1 MANKVIVTL
10 EIDDKGNL
18 KQVGQDANKAG
29 KQVGNMTKNTQSA
42 DRAMKGLSAQSSNTT
57 KNFSKMSQGLTGGL
71 VPAYATLAAN
81 IFAVSA
87 AFRFLESAA
96 NYRMLIAG
104 QQEWATITGESL
116 SLITSRLQEATG
128 QQLAY
133 SEAAQSTAIARA
145 AGVSTDQIER
155 LGIVA
160 KNASIALGRD
170 LTDSV
175 NRLIRGTTKA
185 EPELLDEL
193 GIILRLET
201 ASKNYAAA
209 IGKTAKELTIF
220 EKTQAVTNEV
230 LRQGEEKFGSF
241 QTPLNSFT
249 KLAKSF
255 DDLLNKIKGS
265 LSGVAEFMAGALS
278 KNVIALA
285 GGFTLLGSSIIRSL
299 TPEAPTYDS
308 DAVMGKAQ
316 GDIGKMYTGKMKP
329 GADGRFSDKQ
339 LRMMKKYAA
348 REKSTVFDT
357 ENFTRQQRVKTVE
370 TLMLQQRRLEISQS
384 TGLKKWALEWK
395 LTMEMMIRDHGK
407 FVGRLKIA
415 QMGLMKALSWAGWIG
430 MALSAFGIIKQLIYE
445 YTTDEE
451 TKKFHEL
458 QDRLVEK
465 FDKQAT
471 ELTKLN
477 NSLVQHKNIMAEINQ
492 LGKFFGNISYADAD
506 QGINIGQ
513 IQAAS
518 VENMRQGGTG
528 TFWDRTKVGLGKAWD
543 FINPYQATDHFT
555 QEELDEMNKKNME
568 DRLKSGFD
576 VIQFDAD
583 SRSIVNDI
591 ITTLESEKAMLKP
604 SSEFYKD
611 TVEDI
616 TALKAAL
623 DAESIDDPDKIM
635 NILKRLATEGSPA
648 AKSLATLGNVIRGTN
663 DAILTHTN
671 AMGALTVA
679 NTEFSKITNT
689 YRDLGKAYG
698 DIANKLEDV
707 KDAQI
712 KSDKIFTDT
721 NLDWFEKRLGKE
733 AFMEPPKDA
742 EGNVLEGWLGNIMYD
757 EKGKA
762 RTAKEKIRV
771 LGEYMAAEGQRLH
784 DKEVK
789 WLTKAT
795 QLETTRLTQIRGMPK
810 LVAGQ
815 INKLAKVSSISNEIA
830 RIEDYRK
837 ELINQGVE
845 DNAVAIAQEDEKLRK
860 KRAQLAIAQDE
871 ASLLKEMKQSVLDSF
886 ATGITTM
893 IDGLIQGT
901 MTLKEGFASMAK
913 SILTSI
919 SQILA
924 KMAAL
929 AVLDFFLPG
938 FSGWSKF
945 LAGGGYMQG
954 KGQRKVPG
962 YRNGGIV
969 TEPTY
974 MVGEGKYNEAVVPLP
989 DGRTIP
995 VQMKGGTGTANVTVN
1010 VMSDGRTSESLVSN
1024 DGQQAANLG
1033 RAISTAVQEELHK
1046 QQRPGGI
1053 LSPYGAS

>member
-1 MANKVIVTL
+1 MANKVTVTL

-18 KQVGQDANKAG
+18 KQVGRDANKAG
-29 KQVGNMTKNTQSA
+29 KDVGNMTKNTQSA
-42 DRAMKGLSAQSSNTT
+42 DRAMKGLSNQSSNTT

-81 IFAVSA
+81 IFAVTA
-87 AFRFLESAA
+87 AFRFLQDAA

-133 SEAAQSTAIARA
+133 AEAAQSTAIARA
-145 AGVSTDQIER
+145 AGVSIDQIER
-155 LGIVA
+155 LGTVA

-241 QTPLNSFT
+241 ETKLNSFT

-265 LSGVAEFMAGALS
+265 LSGVAEFMAGAMS
-278 KNVIALA
+278 KNVLALSGA
-285 GGFTLLGSSIIRSL
+285 FILLGSSIMKSL
-299 TPEAPTYDS
+299 APQVPTYDAGAAVGQAQS
-308 DAVMGKAQ
+308 DL
-316 GDIGKMYTGKMKP
+316 GKMYKGKMKP
-329 GADGRFSDKQ
+329 GEDGRFSQKQ
-339 LRMMKKYAA
+339 LRRMKQYAS

-357 ENFTRQQRVKTVE
+357 ENFTRQQRVQTVE
-370 TLMLQQRRLEISQS
+370 TLMLQDRKLEIERS
-384 TGLKKWALEWK
+384 TGLKKWRLQNK
-395 LTMEMMIRDHGK
+395 LNNELMIKDHGE
-407 FVGRLKIA
+407 FVGRMKIG
-415 QMGLMKALSWAGWIG
+415 QQKLMKFMSFLGWAGL
-430 MALSAFGIIKQLIYE
+430 ALTAFGIVKQAIYE
-445 YTTDEE
+445 FTTDPE
-451 TKKFHEL
+451 TKAFNEMQDQLVDKFKT
-458 QDRLVEK
+458 QT
-465 FDKQAT
+465 T
-471 ELTKLN
+471 ELNKLN
-477 NSLVQHKNIMAEINQ
+477 SSLVQHKNIMAEINQ
-492 LGKFFGNISYADAD
+492 LGKFFGNISYSGLQNFGD
-506 QGINIGQ
+506 IGQ
-513 IQAAS
+513 
-518 VENMRQGGTG
+518 VTTMDRDYGGGDFWSNTWNALKNLSARIDAGGGSSYSGSGRVREYETG
-528 TFWDRTKVGLGKAWD
+528 NLRTSKTTPTVM
-543 FINPYQATDHFT
+543 HFSPK
-555 QEELDEMNKKNME
+555 QK
-568 DRLKSGFD
+568 
-576 VIQFDAD
+576 
-583 SRSIVNDI
+583 SIVQDVLSTLRMEVSKLSDESGDLEQMNEW
-591 ITTLESEKAMLKP
+591 ITTLA
-604 SSEFYKD
+604 
-611 TVEDI
+611 
-616 TALKAAL
+616 TALSADEIK
-623 DAESIDDPDKIM
+623 DPDKIK
-635 NILKRLATEGSPA
+635 NILTTLATEGSPA
-648 AKSLATLGNVIRGTN
+648 AKKLATLGNVIRGTN

-671 AMGALTVA
+671 AMGALKVA

-698 DIANKLEDV
+698 DIAIKLKDV
-707 KDAQI
+707 NDAQVRA
-712 KSDKIFTDT
+712 KDIFTDT

-757 EKGKA
+757 KKGKE

-784 DKEVK
+784 EKEVK

-837 ELINQGVE
+837 ELIDQGVE

-929 AVLDFFLPG
+929 AVLDFMLPG

-945 LAGGGYMQG
+945 LAGGGYIQG